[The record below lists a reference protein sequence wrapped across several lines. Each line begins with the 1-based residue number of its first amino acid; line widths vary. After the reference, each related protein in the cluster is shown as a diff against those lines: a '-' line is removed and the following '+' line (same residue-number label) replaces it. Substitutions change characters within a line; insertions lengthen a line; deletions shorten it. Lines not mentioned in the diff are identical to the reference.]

1 MIQFMVY
8 MNSFLLKSGVST
20 IVSDIYLE
28 IEFTQN
34 LLTFMFNTVT
44 TYLFVCQKIL

>member
-28 IEFTQN
+28 IEAAFEYTQN
-34 LLTFMFNTVT
+34 
-44 TYLFVCQKIL
+44 